1 MSAKKAQSSPAESQ
15 AFKSLYVIAGTDA
28 YLVRREVEKLLSQL
42 LSEDERDMALY
53 QPQADKVEGP
63 EVLDELR
70 TLPFLASRRV
80 VLIKDAEPFV
90 EAYAELLE
98 KYLDKPSPTGTL
110 ILSVNSWDKRRK
122 IAKRVAAGGIAELID
137 VGEIKP
143 WHMANFAASC
153 AQEKGIRLA
162 PGAAE
167 LIVELIG
174 NEPGRV
180 AAEIDKL
187 MMFKHPAK
195 TITMDDV
202 EELIGASRVFDAFEV
217 IETLS
222 GGDKANAFDRLRK
235 MFQGDREAIYS
246 AVGAFGFHFRRMFR
260 CKAMIEKGEP
270 QNAAALKV
278 GLKSPAMQGKFLN
291 QLKRY
296 SLRELGQFLAELGYM
311 DYYSKTGQGDI
322 PSNLEKFFLRL
333 IKA

>member
-1 MSAKKAQSSPAESQ
+1 M
-15 AFKSLYVIAGTDA
+15 YVIAGQDA
-28 YLVRREVEKLLSQL
+28 YLVRREIEKLLGQL
-42 LSEDERDMALY
+42 LAPEERDMALY
-53 QPQADKVEGP
+53 QPQADKAEGP

-90 EAYAELLE
+90 ETYAELLE
-98 KYLDKPSPTGTL
+98 KYLDHPSPTGTL
-110 ILSVNSWDKRRK
+110 ILSLGSWDKRRK
-122 IAKRVAAGGIAELID
+122 IAKKVATGGAAELID

-143 WHMANFAASC
+143 WEMVGFAASC

-167 LIVELIG
+167 LLVELIG
-174 NEPGRV
+174 NEPGRI

-195 TITMDDV
+195 SITMDDV

-222 GGDKANAFDRLRK
+222 GTDKAKAFDRLRR
-235 MFQGDREAIYS
+235 MFQGDRDAIFS
-246 AVGAFGFHFRRMFR
+246 AIGAFGFHFRRMFR
-260 CKAMIEKGEP
+260 CKAMIQKGETP
-270 QNAAALKV
+270 NAAALKA

-296 SLRELGQFLAELGYM
+296 TLEELGQLLAELGYM
-311 DYYSKTGQGDI
+311 DYQSKTGQGDI

-333 IKA
+333 MKA